1 MRLKQKEKAKLED
14 GIVIAYVPSE
24 SYTYVLVHVHLRK
37 DIYFLLFDILSTN
50 KVSIRMG
57 ENINMQLRL

>member
-14 GIVIAYVPSE
+14 GIVIAYVLSE

-37 DIYFLLFDILSTN
+37 DIYFLLFDIFLPI
-50 KVSIRMG
+50 KFQYARVKI
-57 ENINMQLRL
+57 